1 MPRRRLPRGDVP
13 TRDIGPY
20 KLAHRIAVGGMAEVF
35 RALWPQQAG
44 GDRAVVIKRML
55 PMLLEDAEQREMF
68 AREAALGAH
77 IDHPNVVAVLDHG
90 VDDGAPYLVLEYVF
104 GVDLFRLSRYVRRLG
119 RPLRVPLAVWIGCE
133 LLRGLEAVHDVRDD
147 AGAPLDVVHRDVSP
161 SNVFLSVHGD
171 VKLGDLG
178 IARDGPERPRPK
190 GGFRAKGKLGYLPP
204 EQVGGQEVDQ
214 RGDVFSAAVVIA
226 ELLLGKPLYAG
237 GTEIGVLLAI
247 RDGDV
252 SAFEAIVDSLPKG
265 LGQAV
270 LAGLAS
276 TPEERVQSAAAL
288 RASLEPF
295 VDAPAKALQEELGQL
310 VVTALDADG
319 ATTDRTSLART
330 IERDATSYEA
340 QTPVAPPEEALRES
354 GGVYHVEREGEVV
367 GVYTLAQLV
376 AAVTTAE
383 VRATD
388 AVRGETGPLRAVA
401 AIPELARH
409 LPASTRTP
417 SSRRRTQMAETSE
430 LYELSGR
437 SFLAVLVESL
447 RARDDGLLLCEQGAV
462 RKEVYLEG
470 GVPVFVTSNRPE
482 ELLGE
487 FLVGRGVLDRHELDI
502 ALATMPRFEG
512 RLGETLVALGLVDAV
527 QVFRHISEQVRDK
540 LLDLFL
546 WERGHVALYRGVD
559 RPERAFPLHLDPW
572 EVFETGALRRV
583 EAGLEQEKLRSD
595 LILARTA
602 VDPADCGAPESLQA
616 LWTACAAPRALTE
629 LEGVAATPARAHAG
643 VVLLLELGALEPRG
657 YGGYR

>member
-1 MPRRRLPRGDVP
+1 
-13 TRDIGPY
+13 
-20 KLAHRIAVGGMAEVF
+20 
-35 RALWPQQAG
+35 
-44 GDRAVVIKRML
+44 
-55 PMLLEDAEQREMF
+55 
-68 AREAALGAH
+68 
-77 IDHPNVVAVLDHG
+77 
-90 VDDGAPYLVLEYVF
+90 
-104 GVDLFRLSRYVRRLG
+104 
-119 RPLRVPLAVWIGCE
+119 
-133 LLRGLEAVHDVRDD
+133 
-147 AGAPLDVVHRDVSP
+147 
-161 SNVFLSVHGD
+161 
-171 VKLGDLG
+171 
-178 IARDGPERPRPK
+178 
-190 GGFRAKGKLGYLPP
+190 
-204 EQVGGQEVDQ
+204 
-214 RGDVFSAAVVIA
+214 
-226 ELLLGKPLYAG
+226 
-237 GTEIGVLLAI
+237 
-247 RDGDV
+247 
-252 SAFEAIVDSLPKG
+252 
-265 LGQAV
+265 
-270 LAGLAS
+270 
-276 TPEERVQSAAAL
+276 
-288 RASLEPF
+288 
-295 VDAPAKALQEELGQL
+295 
-310 VVTALDADG
+310 
-319 ATTDRTSLART
+319 
-330 IERDATSYEA
+330 
-340 QTPVAPPEEALRES
+340 
-354 GGVYHVEREGEVV
+354 
-367 GVYTLAQLV
+367 
-376 AAVTTAE
+376 
-383 VRATD
+383 
-388 AVRGETGPLRAVA
+388 
-401 AIPELARH
+401 
-409 LPASTRTP
+409 
-417 SSRRRTQMAETSE
+417 MAETSE

-583 EAGLEQEKLRSD
+583 EAGLEQEKLRPD